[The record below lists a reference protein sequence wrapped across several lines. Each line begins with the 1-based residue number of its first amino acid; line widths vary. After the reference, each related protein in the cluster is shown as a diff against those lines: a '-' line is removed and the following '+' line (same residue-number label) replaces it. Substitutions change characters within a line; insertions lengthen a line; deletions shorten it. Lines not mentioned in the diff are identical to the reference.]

1 MKPQTLEAVAAAV
14 RDNPA
19 LVALRSRFPD
29 LHFTECG
36 EDEVPARVSPA
47 AECGDH
53 LLYLILNTGHCIGF
67 TSEIEAA
74 TGIVVA
80 QRLDEF

>member
-1 MKPQTLEAVAAAV
+1 MTPHTLDAVAAAV
-14 RDNPA
+14 RENA
-19 LVALRSRFPD
+19 ELGALRTRFPD

-36 EDEVPARVSPA
+36 EDDVPARVKPT
-47 AECGDH
+47 AEAGDH
-53 LLYLILNTGHCIGF
+53 LLYLIVNTGHCISF

-74 TGIVVA
+74 TGLVVA